1 MPRRTKIEPHLTIK
15 ELEKRIRRTRESV
28 SRQQLR
34 VIYLLLQGKTQK
46 EVAEKTGYSAAWVHT
61 IVRRYNENGPF
72 ALRDHRR
79 DNPGRPYRLSNEVRE
94 EMRQLVM
101 KPPVQ
106 GGLWT
111 GPLLVEWVRER
122 TGDHAIDNKR
132 GWEWLRQLNCKQ
144 RLKRRRRTSRKRPA
158 YEQVS

>member
-1 MPRRTKIEPHLTIK
+1 M
-15 ELEKRIRRTRESV
+15 
-28 SRQQLR
+28 
-34 VIYLLLQGKTQK
+34 
-46 EVAEKTGYSAAWVHT
+46 
-61 IVRRYNENGPF
+61 
-72 ALRDHRR
+72 
-79 DNPGRPYRLSNEVRE
+79 RL
-94 EMRQLVM
+94 LVM

-122 TGDHAIDNKR
+122 TGDHEIDNKR

-144 RLKRRRRTSRKRPA
+144 RLKRRRRTVRKQPA